1 MENINRGQYWG
12 TQQPLVKHKDENSI
26 KTKRQ
31 TLFIDNRYRTSGTNI
46 DFTTHFNIQ
55 TNATDNFSSFD
66 VFKNVTSVELKG
78 VHGDFADNSYIVLD
92 IDELNNRV
100 VSNVPVVNQSFCILY
115 CHNNFRGQQFIKGID
130 FDRKIKHFNP
140 PLSSLNSLHIK
151 LKQVDG
157 TSNTN
162 TYIDDPGIITML
174 FEIEMIE
181 NTIY

>member
-12 TQQPLVKHKDENSI
+12 TQYIKPKDEKHI

-31 TLFIDNRYRTSGTNI
+31 TLFIDNRYRTSGNNV
-46 DFTTHFNIQ
+46 DFTTVFNIQ
-55 TNATDNFSSFD
+55 TKSSDNFSSFD

-78 VHGDFADNSYIVLD
+78 VHGNFADNSYIVLD

-100 VSNVPVVNQSFCILY
+100 VSNVPVVNQSFCVLY
-115 CHNNFRGQQFIKGID
+115 CHNNFRGQQFIKGVD

-151 LKQVDG
+151 IKQADG
-157 TSNTN
+157 TSSTDTFVN
-162 TYIDDPGIITML
+162 DPGVITII